1 MKEYIITTEKGAN
14 QQLHELTRCRDCKWY
29 EADHRFCHKTK
40 SVTLTSNWDIEIY
53 HKTSPEGFC
62 EKAERKDNDTR

>member
-1 MKEYIITTEKGAN
+1 MTEEYIVRILENDDCITEG
-14 QQLHELTRCRDCKWY
+14 ELIRCKDCKWY

-62 EKAERKDNDTR
+62 EKAERIQHD